1 MYKYNFDTII
11 ETKNL
16 KTALNKAGK
25 QMEKLNLDSS
35 WLDLEII
42 KEIKDAIRES
52 MKNENKNIINFSHS
66 DLREYAGI
74 IDENGFAWP
83 PQLIEQAIKELKQ
96 GR

>member
-35 WLDLEII
+35 WLDLDIT
-42 KEIKDAIRES
+42 KE
-52 MKNENKNIINFSHS
+52 NENLFQQNE
-66 DLREYAGI
+66 DYRLRIETFGEEVSQKCFY
-74 IDENGFAWP
+74 IDIAYNEF
-83 PQLIEQAIKELKQ
+83 
-96 GR
+96 